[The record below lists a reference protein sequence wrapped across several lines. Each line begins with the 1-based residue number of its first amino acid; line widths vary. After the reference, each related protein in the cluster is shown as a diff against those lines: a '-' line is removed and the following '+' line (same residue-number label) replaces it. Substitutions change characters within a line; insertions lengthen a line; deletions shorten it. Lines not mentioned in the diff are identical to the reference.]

1 MRSAQAPLPSS
12 LAPPR
17 LSPRLWLALAAGLGT
32 GVCGYAGLYPR
43 FDEGSLRFVIALTS
57 VPFAAAVVATS
68 LGARTPRR
76 AFGLA
81 VLLSA
86 ILGVASTIVPAAILT
101 SSHSSEFVPACM
113 FGAFFGTPTGALY
126 GLPLAVLSA
135 CGHRHVRAQTHE
147 ATDHAARVAGVWL
160 FFVALLGLVGTLSL
174 DEPKMDWAASVMMPP
189 SRLPALLAIAVGI
202 TGLAVSLR
210 SLARQ
215 RNRSAWIG
223 RVSAGLEPA
232 FRLRPIDLRDR
243 VAELPR
249 LSSTNVP
256 CADPTVVEWLPD
268 ALSDAA
274 SGTAY
279 RANAA
284 GTAVA
289 LVGVASPITI

>member
-1 MRSAQAPLPSS
+1 MRSVRSAQAPLPSS

-43 FDEGSLRFVIALTS
+43 FDEGSLRVVIALTS

-68 LGARTPRR
+68 LGARTPAR

-86 ILGVASTIVPAAILT
+86 VLGVASIT
-101 SSHSSEFVPACM
+101 SNRSGEFIPACM
-113 FGAFFGTPTGALY
+113 FGAFFGAPTGALY

-160 FFVALLGLVGTLSL
+160 FFVALLGLLGTLSL
-174 DEPKMDWAASVMMPP
+174 DEPKWDGAASMMMPP

-243 VAELPR
+243 VEELPR
-249 LSSTNVP
+249 LSSTNVS
-256 CADPTVVEWLPD
+256 CADLTVVEWLPD
-268 ALSDAA
+268 ALADAA

-289 LVGVASPITI
+289 IVGVASPITI